1 MGGSV
6 EQGYNKLEVY
16 KLAHALALRI
26 HKMSLTLPSFER
38 FEEGSQ
44 IRRSS
49 KSISSNIVEGFAL
62 RKYKNEYLHYL
73 YRAHASGEETLE
85 HLKFLFE
92 TGSLSDGALFEN
104 LAVEYRK
111 LIGMLFNFTQYVE
124 HNYEPPFFL
133 RPAANP

>member
-1 MGGSV
+1 M

-26 HKMSLTLPSFER
+26 HKMSLMLPSFER
-38 FEEGSQ
+38 YEEGSQ

-49 KSISSNIVEGFAL
+49 KSVSSNIVEGFAL

-73 YRAHASGEETLE
+73 YRAHASGEEALE

-92 TGSLSDGALFEN
+92 TGSLTDGELFEN

-111 LIGMLFNFTQYVE
+111 LSGMLFNFTLYVE
-124 HNYEPPFFL
+124 HNYEPLLFL
-133 RPAANP
+133 RPQP